1 MRLIAVATLLVLGA
15 CSEGGEKKPAEPD
28 KTALQLAAGQ
38 WQSSSEV
45 TDMRK
50 QDKGAPAMKADKGTK
65 MEAAACVAEAD
76 AKNPPPALLAGL
88 EDASCTYQN
97 IYMARGRINA
107 SMTCTKPGL
116 SGQLL
121 VSADGT
127 YTDKSFELTS
137 TVNTM
142 LPGDGDISFDSKVTG
157 RHSGACTG

>member
-1 MRLIAVATLLVLGA
+1 MRLLMVATLIGLGA
-15 CSEGGEKKPAEPD
+15 CSEGGEKNSVKAD
-28 KTALQLAAGQ
+28 QGASQLAAGQ
-38 WQSSSEV
+38 WLSTSEV

-50 QDKGAPAMKADKGTK
+50 QDKGAPAMKADKGTR
-65 MEAAACVAEAD
+65 MEAKACVTEAEV
-76 AKNPPPALLAGL
+76 KNPPPALLAGL
-88 EDASCTYQN
+88 DDSSCTYQN

-107 SMTCTKPGL
+107 SLTCTKPGL
-116 SGQLL
+116 AGQLL

-137 TVNTM
+137 TVNTV